1 MRKAL
6 LAGLLAISMM
16 AHSSEHTFS
25 NVQLDNMR
33 YAYQFGEQFSKDGK
47 YKTHKNILDL
57 NQVKASVEMSQ
68 GVQVKEVL
76 LHLSHQ

>member
-6 LAGLLAISMM
+6 LAGLFALSLS

-25 NVQLDNMR
+25 NVQLDNLN

-47 YKTHKNILDL
+47 FKTHENMHK
-57 NQVKASVEMSQ
+57 
-68 GVQVKEVL
+68 KE
-76 LHLSHQ
+76 